1 MLADNENNII
11 DNVKV
16 KSCNESLKVLIK
28 NHSGICYNLI
38 FKYKKYIHSK
48 NCDFQDLIDQKD
60 YFIYQAALQYDNT
73 RNIKFSTWLG
83 NYVKYQCLN
92 CRRSKFNYCI
102 LDEDASSEIDLSLQR
117 DHESHALMMDKVN
130 KINDI
135 LNSLEDKRIKNIYS
149 LRYQNNKKM
158 TFKKISSEMGVSEP
172 TVKKLFQK
180 GKKII
185 SKKMKKN
192 A

>member
-1 MLADNENNII
+1 MLLTKEDDII
-11 DNVKV
+11 NNVKT
-16 KSCNESLKVLIK
+16 KGCNESLKVLISM
-28 NHSGICYNLI
+28 HSGICYNLI
-38 FKYKKYIHSK
+38 LKYKKYIHSK

-60 YFIYQAALQYDNT
+60 YFVYQAALQYDKNK
-73 RNIKFSTWLG
+73 NIKFSTWLG

-92 CRRSKFNYCI
+92 CRRTKFNYCL
-102 LDEDASSEIDLSLQR
+102 LDEDASVEIEQKCQR
-117 DHESHALMMDKVN
+117 DYESHSLILDKAN
-130 KINDI
+130 AINDI
-135 LNSLEDKRIKNIYS
+135 LNSLEDKRIKNIYD
-149 LRYQNNKKM
+149 LRYENNKKM
-158 TFKKISSEMGVSEP
+158 TFKKISIKLGVSEP

>member
-1 MLADNENNII
+1 MLAINESDVIKNIKA
-11 DNVKV
+11 N
-16 KSCNESLKVLIK
+16 SCNESLKVLISR
-28 NHSGICYNLI
+28 HSGICYNLI
-38 FKYKKYIHSK
+38 LKYKKYIHSK

-60 YFIYQAALQYDNT
+60 YFIYQAALQYDKNK
-73 RNIKFSTWLG
+73 NIKFSTWLG

-92 CRRSKFNYCI
+92 CRRTKFNYCI
-102 LDEDASSEIDLSLQR
+102 LDEEASVEIEQKSHR
-117 DHESHALMMDKVN
+117 DYESHNLMIDKANAV
-130 KINDI
+130 KDI
-135 LNSLEDKRIKNIYS
+135 LNSLDDKRIKNIYT
-149 LRYQNNKKM
+149 LRYENTKKM
-158 TFKKISSEMGVSEP
+158 TFKKISIELGVSEP

>member
-1 MLADNENNII
+1 MLAINENDVINNIKA
-11 DNVKV
+11 N
-16 KSCNESLKVLIK
+16 SCNESLKVLISK
-28 NHSGICYNLI
+28 HSGICYNLI
-38 FKYKKYIHSK
+38 LKYKKYIHSK

-60 YFIYQAALQYDNT
+60 YFIYQAALQYDKNK
-73 RNIKFSTWLG
+73 NIKFSTWLG

-92 CRRSKFNYCI
+92 CRRTKFNYCI
-102 LDEDASSEIDLSLQR
+102 LDEEASVEIEQKSHR
-117 DHESHALMMDKVN
+117 DYESHNLMIDKANAV
-130 KINDI
+130 KDI
-135 LNSLEDKRIKNIYS
+135 LNSLDDKRIKNIYT
-149 LRYQNNKKM
+149 LRYENTKKM
-158 TFKKISSEMGVSEP
+158 TFKKISVELGVSEP

>member
-1 MLADNENNII
+1 VLTSEENDII
-11 DNVKV
+11 NNVKT
-16 KSCNESLKVLIK
+16 KSCNESLKTLISR
-28 NHSGICYNLI
+28 HSGICYNLVL
-38 FKYKKYIHSK
+38 KYKKYIHSK

-60 YFIYQAALQYDNT
+60 YFIYQAALQYDNN

-102 LDEDASSEIDLSLQR
+102 LDEEASGEIERKCQR
-117 DHESHALMMDKVN
+117 DYESHSLLTDKVN
-130 KINDI
+130 AVNDI
-135 LNSLEDKRIKNIYS
+135 LNSLEDKRIKNIYD
-149 LRYQNNKKM
+149 LRYQGNKKM
-158 TFKKISSEMGVSEP
+158 TFKKISVKLGVSEP

-192 A
+192 T

>member
-1 MLADNENNII
+1 MLVNNEDSII
-11 DNVKV
+11 NNVKTR
-16 KSCNESLKVLIK
+16 SCNESLKVLIK

-38 FKYKKYIHSK
+38 LRYKKYIHSK

-73 RNIKFSTWLG
+73 KNIKFSSWLG

-102 LDEDASSEIDLSLQR
+102 LDEDASSEIDSKSQR
-117 DHESHALMMDKVN
+117 DNESHALMMDKANKVN
-130 KINDI
+130 EI
-135 LNSLEDKRIKNIYS
+135 LNSLEDKRIKNIYG

-185 SKKMKKN
+185 SKKMKKKD
-192 A
+192 